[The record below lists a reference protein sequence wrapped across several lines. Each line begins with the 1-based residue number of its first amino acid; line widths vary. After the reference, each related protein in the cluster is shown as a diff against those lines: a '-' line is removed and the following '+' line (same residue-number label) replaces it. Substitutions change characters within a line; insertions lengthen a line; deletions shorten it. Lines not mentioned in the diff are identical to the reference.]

1 MFRFLKIINL
11 NGKLKNIEETIKL
24 KIILKMNDTR
34 I

>member
-11 NGKLKNIEETIKL
+11 NGKLKNMEEPIKL